1 MATKLIPSFVR
12 ASGHLPLPSLTEVIS
27 RGLVSRETRE
37 ARLRLYASDIYCP
50 REAVL
55 NANAS
60 GIRVNSATATTYMSL
75 GNAIEDVILRAL
87 SSQNSLLFSQY
98 RLPETS
104 LDLGGR
110 IDAVV
115 IVEGKLRIV
124 EIKSINDLPVN
135 PKLHHRSQAL
145 VYSVTC
151 GLPASLLYFSRKVSD
166 YTGSLLVKEFK
177 LDTVTSEEREAV
189 VWRAAYAHLAL
200 LEGVIPDVPYHITEE
215 KQCEYCPFID
225 HCWRGVPLP
234 GKSPSA
240 AEHSK
245 LVNRAAEIT
254 KTFLDSAMVQD
265 RRNGILNHIKTYGTA
280 CAKEILSGSW
290 AELL

>member
-1 MATKLIPSFVR
+1 
-12 ASGHLPLPSLTEVIS
+12 
-27 RGLVSRETRE
+27 LVSRETRE

-60 GIRVNSATATTYMSL
+60 GLRINSAVATTYMSL
-75 GNAIEDVILRAL
+75 GNAIEDVVMKAL
-87 SSQNSLLFSQY
+87 SSQNALLFSQY
-98 RLPETS
+98 RLPETP

-110 IDAVV
+110 IDAVAV
-115 IVEGKLRIV
+115 VEGKLRIV
-124 EIKSINDLPVN
+124 EIKSIGDLPVS

-166 YTGSLLVKEFK
+166 YTGSLMVKEFK
-177 LDTVTSEEREAV
+177 LDTVTAEEREAV

-215 KQCEYCPFID
+215 KQCEYCPFTD
-225 HCWRGVPLP
+225 HCWHGVPLP

-240 AEHSK
+240 TEHSR
-245 LVNRAAEIT
+245 LVNRATEIT
-254 KTFLDSAMVQD
+254 KSFLDPTTTQD
-265 RRNGILNHIKTYGTA
+265 RRNGILNHIKTFGSA
-280 CAKEILSGSW
+280 CAAEILGGSW